1 MHEGREET
9 ESLERNRVDWT
20 LRSGRPDPPFS
31 VRSSY
36 PRFRVDT
43 GPCDMRVWS
52 GILHND
58 SRWHDTT
65 VLRRLDDQT

>member
-1 MHEGREET
+1 
-9 ESLERNRVDWT
+9 
-20 LRSGRPDPPFS
+20 
-31 VRSSY
+31 
-36 PRFRVDT
+36 
-43 GPCDMRVWS
+43 MRVWS